1 MVIHS
6 ISLKL
11 TSKLTDV
18 EMHEVHL
25 IMTEMEIDELQVWD
39 FNKSTLFSYCLIYS
53 KTVLFIAVTVP
64 HILLVLYQE
73 LELEHDD
80 DSTANILTC
89 VLVLPS
95 T

>member
-39 FNKSTLFSYCLIYS
+39 FNKTILFSYRASLLSHLLQNCALYCCDCSSYSAGSLS
-53 KTVLFIAVTVP
+53 KT
-64 HILLVLYQE
+64 
-73 LELEHDD
+73 
-80 DSTANILTC
+80 
-89 VLVLPS
+89 
-95 T
+95 

>member
-39 FNKSTLFSYCLIYS
+39 FNKSTLFSYCPIYS